1 MNNVV
6 FWDVALC
13 RTRVNGRFRGTYHLP
28 LQGGI
33 IPCLLDIP
41 CYLLSTFTRP
51 NTFSPLC
58 LFPLWPHSFSP
69 RLLYS
74 GLLQLES
81 QSAASSS
88 HVFTACGLF
97 HPEDGCDTFLRNVGL
112 PEFYT
117 ATSQKTTFFNMH
129 IHFLTIQPMVRP
141 IDGEK

>member
-1 MNNVV
+1 MLHACRYYFRHLKISGLDFCRIV
-6 FWDVALC
+6 FCEAFC
-13 RTRVNGRFRGTYHLP
+13 YEESP
-28 LQGGI
+28 

-41 CYLLSTFTRP
+41 CYLLSAITRP

-81 QSAASSS
+81 QSAASCS
-88 HVFTACGLF
+88 HAFTTCGLF
-97 HPEDGCDTFLRNVGL
+97 HPEDRGDTFLRNVGL

-117 ATSQKTTFFNMH
+117 APHPRRQHSSLYFY
-129 IHFLTIQPMVRP
+129 
-141 IDGEK
+141 